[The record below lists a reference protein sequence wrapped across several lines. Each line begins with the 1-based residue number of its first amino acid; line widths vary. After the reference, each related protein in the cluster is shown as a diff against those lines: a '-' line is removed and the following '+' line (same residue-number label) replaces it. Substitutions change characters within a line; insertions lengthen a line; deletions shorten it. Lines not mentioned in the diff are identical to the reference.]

1 MTLDEVNA
9 LDQSAFVAAL
19 GGVFEHSP
27 WIAAAAWSQRPFAS
41 IDALH
46 AAMVAA
52 MFDAPEEEQLALIRA
67 HPELAGKAAVR
78 GDLTVDSGSEQ
89 SAAGLTHC
97 SPEEFARLQELN
109 AAYNSKFGFPFII
122 AVKGLHRRAIIE
134 RFAKRLER
142 NRDLEFGEALAQIAR
157 IARMRM
163 ERMLGERGE
172 EPAATPTRA
181 DVDPVDVVLPVAQM
195 TAIGLQHVLAMYAGA
210 IAVPLI
216 VGGALR
222 LPKDQ
227 VAFLVN
233 ADLFACGIAT
243 LIQCLGI
250 GRIGIRLPVVMGAT
264 FAAVGP
270 LLAIVASGVTITG
283 IFGAVIAAGVFTL
296 AVAPFAGR
304 LLRYFPP
311 LVTGTIITVI
321 GITLLRI
328 GINWAGGGAGA
339 KNFGDPTNLA
349 VVALVLVTILVTN
362 KLFTGLVANLAVLLG
377 LGIGFVVA
385 MALGMVDFAG
395 LREADWIALVYPF
408 RFGLPTFDFGAIV
421 SLCVVML
428 VVMVESTGMFL
439 ALGEICERRIG
450 PPEIARG
457 LAADGL
463 GTIIG
468 GVFNT
473 FPYTSFSQ
481 NVGLVAVTGV
491 RSRWVVAVAGGIL
504 IVVGLLPKLGSLVAS
519 IPQPVLG
526 GAGLVM
532 FGMVAATG
540 IKILARADF
549 AARHNLLIIAISIAV
564 GMIPLVA
571 PTFFA
576 HVPKALGPLLNSG
589 IALAAVSVA
598 LLNAWFNGNP
608 AEAAAPG

>member
-9 LDQSAFVAAL
+9 LDCNAFVAAV

-27 WIAAAAWSQRPFAS
+27 WIAEAVWPQRPFAS

-52 MFDAPEEEQLALIRA
+52 MFGAPEEQQLVLIRA
-67 HPELAGKAAVR
+67 HPELVGKAALR
-78 GDLTVDSGSEQ
+78 GDLTVDSRSEQ
-89 SAAGLTHC
+89 AAAGLTRC

-122 AVKGLHRRAIIE
+122 AVKGLHRRQIIE
-134 RFAKRLER
+134 RFAKRLGR
-142 NRDLEFGEALAQIAR
+142 GRDLEFGEALAQIAR
-157 IARMRM
+157 IARMRL
-163 ERMLGERGE
+163 EALLGKRRD
-172 EPAATPTRA
+172 AAAVTPTQPQ
-181 DVDPVDVVLPVAQM
+181 VDPVDAVLPPAQM
-195 TAIGLQHVLAMYAGA
+195 AAVALQHVLAMYAGA

-227 VAFLVN
+227 IAFLVN

-243 LIQCLGI
+243 LIQCVGL

-270 LLAIVASGVTITG
+270 LVAIVASGVTITG

-349 VVALVLVTILVTN
+349 VVALVLVTILVAN
-362 KLFTGLVANLAVLLG
+362 KLFTGFIANIAVLLG

-385 MALGMVDFAG
+385 MAMGMVDFAG
-395 LREADWIALVYPF
+395 LRAADWLALVYPF
-408 RFGLPTFDFGAIV
+408 RFGAPTFDFGAIV
-421 SLCVVML
+421 SLCVVMV

-439 ALGEICERRIG
+439 ALGEICERPIG
-450 PPEIARG
+450 PPDIARG

-468 GVFNT
+468 GAFNT

-481 NVGLVAVTGV
+481 NVGLVGVTGV

-504 IVVGLLPKLGSLVAS
+504 IAVGLLPKLGTLVAS

-540 IKILARADF
+540 IKILARVDF
-549 AARHNLLIIAISIAV
+549 GARHNLLIIAVSIGV

-576 HVPKALGPLLNSG
+576 QAPRALGPLLNSG
-589 IALAAVSVA
+589 ITLAAISAA
-598 LLNAWFNGNP
+598 LLNAWFNGSTGN
-608 AEAAAPG
+608 AATPD